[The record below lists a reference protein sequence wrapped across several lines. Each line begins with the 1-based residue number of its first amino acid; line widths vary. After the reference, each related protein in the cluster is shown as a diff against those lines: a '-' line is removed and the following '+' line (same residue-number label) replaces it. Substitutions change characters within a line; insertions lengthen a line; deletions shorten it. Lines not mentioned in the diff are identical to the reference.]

1 MFPFDYGTELVF
13 DYGHLDA
20 ELIFHRR
27 LSSCIVGMLL
37 VSLQF
42 LHTFLHVKPSSRL
55 CCHGYPFI
63 LHILMENLGHYL
75 FFFLPILVISTG
87 SAEKSEDQG
96 NALLRQCLRNALR
109 VV

>member
-75 FFFLPILVISTG
+75 FFFYQYWSLALEVL
-87 SAEKSEDQG
+87 KSLKTKEMLCFV
-96 NALLRQCLRNALR
+96 NALGML
-109 VV
+109 